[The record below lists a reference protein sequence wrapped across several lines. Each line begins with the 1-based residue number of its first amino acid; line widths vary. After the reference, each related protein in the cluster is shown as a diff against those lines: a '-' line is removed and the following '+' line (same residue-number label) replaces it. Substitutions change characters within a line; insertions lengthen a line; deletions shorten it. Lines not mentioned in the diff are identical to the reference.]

1 MVVSWV
7 DIFRH
12 WDADGQRILR
22 ALAAVF
28 PTAAALVGCGALL
41 YVEGRGSVGRGA
53 ALSVYGDGLF
63 LALIGTTLGIVAMVN
78 AKRWSSI
85 LGLCTSTWLLAI
97 FGLMA
102 SATD

>member
-1 MVVSWV
+1 MSDYVWWAVFGIPLVAMVVSWQ

-41 YVEGRGSVGRGA
+41 YVEGVGASAGMQR
-53 ALSVYGDGLF
+53 SRCM
-63 LALIGTTLGIVAMVN
+63 AMVYFC
-78 AKRWSSI
+78 AYRHD
-85 LGLCTSTWLLAI
+85 LGHR
-97 FGLMA
+97 GHP
-102 SATD
+102 